1 MRAAV
6 IIIGF
11 TQLLSLGLSRIRQ
24 PRVIAE
30 VIVCVPILHPLPLCD
45 PLM

>member
-1 MRAAV
+1 MLIRAQA

-11 TQLLSLGLSRIRQ
+11 TQLLGLLFSRIRQ

-30 VIVCVPILHPLPLCD
+30 VIVRVSPSKVDTPSL
-45 PLM
+45 